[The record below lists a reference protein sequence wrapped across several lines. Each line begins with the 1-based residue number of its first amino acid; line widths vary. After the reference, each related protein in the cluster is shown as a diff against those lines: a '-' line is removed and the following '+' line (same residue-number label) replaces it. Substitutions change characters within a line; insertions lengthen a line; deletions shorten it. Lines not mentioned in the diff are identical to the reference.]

1 MANKNNKPPKVE
13 APVVEAPKKKEE
25 EVKTPATTEG
35 TKVKIPNVPDSM
47 SQHDK
52 VLYTSVIQ
60 HRKDEM
66 LRNGGENAQKYEA
79 FTMIE
84 DAMIID
90 IALTETVV
98 KRNPAGLIMQVN
110 EKNWDMI
117 KLLGAEM
124 GVTLPAFKDLPK
136 PTKEQLALAGLTA
149 APSQVV
155 LKLESKNV
163 SKEAQEKK
171 KAEAKLNEEAEA
183 GTKDYLTDH
192 TKIKTDEQ
200 LKEALGFQLAN
211 SKIASP
217 ADRLVTT
224 AQFYRAYLEAN
235 AEKSDNTE
243 AELAKI
249 HELSLAELLQ
259 DISTMV
265 PPSFTA
271 EGFGK
276 LLCNR
281 VTTTKSVVPAFELF
295 KRCFKNRKTGKYSFS
310 DEDIAAMVRVL
321 VVWKASAKIASL
333 GKDIKALSKD
343 AKANAKAIEK
353 ANADIAEEQSL
364 ISMVTNPPYD
374 VADQFIAAYNNDD
387 HELHKTAVE
396 IYKSIVETYYKGVE
410 VPELEFETMLLNVQ
424 QRTGIDLNLFNEDV
438 LKRDEFSEKNLIEFK
453 TEEKS
458 GGEEE
463 SKNA

>member
-1 MANKNNKPPKVE
+1 MAKNNNKPPRVE
-13 APVVEAPKKKEE
+13 APVVEKPAKGEKNPARVDVVQVGDLDKLKQSYVKNGGLDPNHRVDVLNGLKTYFKDDPNAAANTGISQETVDLINSITAVGYVAALGDEVMMGSSSWAAKMRMTQIESINKLEDITGISINIKALPAPAADGTVQVEKKDIKISAEAKKK
-25 EVKTPATTEG
+25 
-35 TKVKIPNVPDSM
+35 
-47 SQHDK
+47 
-52 VLYTSVIQ
+52 L
-60 HRKDEM
+60 
-66 LRNGGENAQKYEA
+66 
-79 FTMIE
+79 
-84 DAMIID
+84 
-90 IALTETVV
+90 
-98 KRNPAGLIMQVN
+98 
-110 EKNWDMI
+110 
-117 KLLGAEM
+117 
-124 GVTLPAFKDLPK
+124 
-136 PTKEQLALAGLTA
+136 EQ
-149 APSQVV
+149 
-155 LKLESKNV
+155 ER
-163 SKEAQEKK
+163 
-171 KAEAKLNEEAEA
+171 KLNEEAEK
-183 GTKDYLTDH
+183 KDYLADH
-192 TKIKTDEQ
+192 TKIVNDEQ
-200 LKEALGFQLAN
+200 LKEALGFQLVN
-211 SKIASP
+211 SKISSP

-224 AQFYRAYLEAN
+224 AQFYRAYLEAR
-235 AEKSDNTE
+235 AEKSDNAE

-249 HELSLAELLQ
+249 HEYSLAELLQ

-281 VTTTKSVVPAFELF
+281 VATTKSVVPAFELF

-387 HELHKTAVE
+387 HELHKTAIE
-396 IYKSIVETYYKGVE
+396 IYKSIVETYYKGIE

-424 QRTGIDLNLFNEDV
+424 QRAGIDLNLFNEDV
-438 LKRDEFSEKNLIEFK
+438 LKRDEFSEKNLVEFK
-453 TEEKS
+453 TEEKPV
-458 GGEEE
+458 GEEE